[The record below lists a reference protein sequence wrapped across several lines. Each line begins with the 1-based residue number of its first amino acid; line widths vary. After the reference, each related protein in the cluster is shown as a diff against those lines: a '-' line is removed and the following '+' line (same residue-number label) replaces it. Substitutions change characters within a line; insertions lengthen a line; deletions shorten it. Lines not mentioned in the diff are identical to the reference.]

1 MNETPQFAKIELAQ
15 TATRTEAARRQNR
28 FLRLTL
34 GALALFAATYATLNF
49 AGRWSAQ
56 HQLAERR
63 LVAFNLLRHD
73 RLEEFITAAREDVQ
87 LWSRHPLVVNDARA
101 FFADWAAMS
110 ENERDAMARE
120 FRPGG
125 QLDTDAT
132 SRTPAE
138 RVYIEHYRRLQPELL
153 EFIQTHE
160 FYDLFLFTPEGELA
174 FTVVR
179 ESDFGNTI
187 GEAGDPLFETE
198 LEAVASM
205 ALASSDPDAVFLS
218 DFAPYAPSAGAMAAF
233 LATPL
238 VDADGQRL
246 GVFAVQ
252 LNLDI
257 FDDLLTFNEGLG
269 ETGFSLVVGE
279 DGRARNS
286 IPLLGEKGLAM
297 RVVPS
302 NPSLDAAMN
311 GNQASGEMRGG
322 DGVPRFVA
330 ARPLQIAPHNWVV
343 MTEMDV
349 AEVRRPL
356 WPYLWLYLA
365 SLVGILVSAV
375 LSYRILRSETRP
387 PRSRGPASADAPR
400 SD

>member
-28 FLRLTL
+28 FLKLTL
-34 GALALFAATYATLNF
+34 GALALFAATFATLNF
-49 AGRWSAQ
+49 SGRWTAQ
-56 HQLAERR
+56 HELAERR

-73 RLEEFITAAREDVQ
+73 RLEEFIKAAREDVQ
-87 LWSRHPLVVNDARA
+87 LWSRHRLVVDDARA

-110 ENERDAMARE
+110 ADERDAMARE

-132 SRTPAE
+132 LRTPAE
-138 RVYIEHYRRLQPELL
+138 QVYIEHFRRLQPELL
-153 EFIQTHE
+153 EFIETHE
-160 FYDLFLFTPEGELA
+160 FYDLFLFTPEGDLA

-179 ESDFGNTI
+179 ESDFGNSI
-187 GEAGDPLFETE
+187 GDPDDPLSGTG
-198 LEAVASM
+198 LEAVASA
-205 ALASSDPDAVFLS
+205 ALKAGDHDAVFLS

-238 VDADGQRL
+238 VDRNGERL

-279 DGRARNS
+279 DGRARNT
-286 IPLLGEKGLAM
+286 IPMLGEKGLAM
-297 RVVPS
+297 RTVPP
-302 NPSLDAAMN
+302 NPSLDSAMN
-311 GNQASGEMRGG
+311 GELASGRMRGG

-330 ARPLQIAPHNWVV
+330 ARPLQIEPHNWVV

-365 SLVGILVSAV
+365 SLAGILLSAV
-375 LSYRILRSETRP
+375 VSYRILRSETRK
-387 PRSRGPASADAPR
+387 RG
-400 SD
+400 

>member
-1 MNETPQFAKIELAQ
+1 MSETPQFAKIELAQ

-28 FLRLTL
+28 FLKLTL
-34 GALALFAATYATLNF
+34 GGLALFAATFATLNF
-49 AGRWSAQ
+49 AGRWTAQ
-56 HQLAERR
+56 HELAERR

-73 RLEEFITAAREDVQ
+73 RLEEFIKAAREDVQ
-87 LWSRHPLVVNDARA
+87 LWSRHPLVVDDARA
-101 FFADWAAMS
+101 FFADWSAMS
-110 ENERDAMARE
+110 EEERFAMKTE

-125 QLDTDAT
+125 ALDTD
-132 SRTPAE
+132 SSQRTPAE
-138 RVYIEHYRRLQPELL
+138 QVYIEHYAALQPELL
-153 EFIQTHE
+153 EFIRTHE
-160 FYDLFLFTPEGELA
+160 FYDLFLFTPEGDLA

-179 ESDFGNTI
+179 ESDFGNSI
-187 GEAGDPLFETE
+187 GNTSDPLHGTGLAE
-198 LEAVASM
+198 VASA
-205 ALASSDPDAVFLS
+205 ALQSRDPDAVFLS
-218 DFAPYAPSAGAMAAF
+218 DFEPYAPSAGAMAAF

-238 VDADGQRL
+238 VSREGERL
-246 GVFAVQ
+246 GAFAVQ

-286 IPLLGEKGLAM
+286 VPMLGDKGLAM
-297 RVVPS
+297 RDVPP
-302 NPSLDAAMN
+302 NPSLLAAMN
-311 GNQASGEMRGG
+311 GQQASGRMRGG

-330 ARPLQIAPHNWVV
+330 ARPLQIGPHNWVV
-343 MTEMDV
+343 ITEMDV

-365 SLVGILVSAV
+365 SLVGITVSAV
-375 LSYRILRSETRP
+375 LSYRILRTQTRAS
-387 PRSRGPASADAPR
+387 RSRGSGSPAARR